1 MSSGT
6 FHKILRP
13 LLFSIF
19 ILGCFVAAFLVY
31 LKPPSSWLDG
41 PSKSSNSTNQVQHV
55 FTAKSKDMLGDEKT
69 ITILVWLWP
78 FGKAYETNICSSAF
92 NIEGCFVTANRNFY
106 NKSDG
111 VVIHHRNINR
121 DLSNLPKLQRPPF
134 QKWIWMNLESPSN
147 SGKLPGINNLFNLT
161 LNYRQDSDIQ
171 IPYGSI
177 EIAET
182 VEDFVPPRKNKLVCW
197 IVSNWSPRHVRS
209 KYYNELKK
217 HIKVDVYGR
226 AFGKYIAKKDY
237 IPIVSS
243 CKFYLSFEN
252 SIHKDYITEKF
263 YNPLSV
269 GTVPVVLGTTRQN
282 YENFIQGDAFIHVDD
297 FNSPKE
303 LADYLLL
310 LDKNEDL
317 YRGYFK
323 WQQHFKLKKINSWA
337 ERTCQACDYLRQ
349 HKEYRAFNNLNK
361 WYWG

>member
-1 MSSGT
+1 M
-6 FHKILRP
+6 IV
-13 LLFSIF
+13 IF

-41 PSKSSNSTNQVQHV
+41 PSN
-55 FTAKSKDMLGDEKT
+55 KDMLGDEKT

-111 VVIHHRNINR
+111 VVMHHRDIAR

-182 VEDFVPPRKNKLVCW
+182 VEDFVPPSKNKLVCW

-237 IPIVSS
+237 NSIMAS
-243 CKFYLSFEN
+243 CKFYLFLLGGTKSSTALICNPQSVEADDLNGEFFLSTVTSCLLSMRDCCKVMEN
-252 SIHKDYITEKF
+252 AD
-263 YNPLSV
+263 
-269 GTVPVVLGTTRQN
+269 
-282 YENFIQGDAFIHVDD
+282 
-297 FNSPKE
+297 NSPCSSTFLQE
-303 LADYLLL
+303 
-310 LDKNEDL
+310 
-317 YRGYFK
+317 
-323 WQQHFKLKKINSWA
+323 
-337 ERTCQACDYLRQ
+337 
-349 HKEYRAFNNLNK
+349 
-361 WYWG
+361 